1 MALLFTTISG
11 IFSYVF
17 STTAFGGAN
26 LAFSMVTDHNGKER
40 KIHDL
45 VEEKLKRAR
54 EEWNED

>member
-1 MALLFTTISG
+1 M
-11 IFSYVF
+11 
-17 STTAFGGAN
+17 AFGGAN

-45 VEEKLKRAR
+45 VEEKLQRAR